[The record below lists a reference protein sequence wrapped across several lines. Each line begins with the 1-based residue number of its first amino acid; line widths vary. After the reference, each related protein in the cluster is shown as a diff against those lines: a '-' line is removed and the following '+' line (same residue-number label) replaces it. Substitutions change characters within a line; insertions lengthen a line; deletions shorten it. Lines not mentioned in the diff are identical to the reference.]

1 MKEYSNVI
9 DCNKVNWKDAALSE
23 LKDKG
28 VAVLRSVESEK
39 TIDIINERVQKVLE
53 NPSVLG
59 SVGYFQK
66 DPYKLM
72 YDGFLLGK
80 EVVNLISNEDVI
92 NLIEEYVED
101 DIILNE
107 IFLKYD
113 LGTELVYF
121 PYHRHTGTDVEGP
134 IDKPFGCG
142 SMVYLHDT
150 NDGAFC
156 YSLYSHK
163 YPIKRNVESLIS
175 EHGDKVKLT
184 ENLHKIIGKKGD
196 LIIFDER
203 GFHGPEQPTIMLFYL
218 NIEVRIICSFL
229 FM

>member
-1 MKEYSNVI
+1 LLKQEFMKEYSNVI

-80 EVVNLISNEDVI
+80 EVVNLIANEDVI
-92 NLIEEYVED
+92 NLIE
-101 DIILNE
+101 
-107 IFLKYD
+107 
-113 LGTELVYF
+113 
-121 PYHRHTGTDVEGP
+121 
-134 IDKPFGCG
+134 
-142 SMVYLHDT
+142 
-150 NDGAFC
+150 
-156 YSLYSHK
+156 
-163 YPIKRNVESLIS
+163 
-175 EHGDKVKLT
+175 
-184 ENLHKIIGKKGD
+184 
-196 LIIFDER
+196 
-203 GFHGPEQPTIMLFYL
+203 
-218 NIEVRIICSFL
+218 
-229 FM
+229 

>member
-39 TIDIINERVQKVLE
+39 TIDIINERVQKILE

-150 NDGAFC
+150 NEGAFC